1 MSDDNQQQSPQQI
14 NFNFDPS
21 KVPVLYVDTYLI
33 GSNDNVVTFNF
44 AQALPGSNQQS
55 VVSRV
60 ALTRSQAKEFVTN
73 LNDHI
78 ERNEI

>member
-1 MSDDNQQQSPQQI
+1 MSDSKQQEV
-14 NFNFDPS
+14 NFNFDPN

-33 GSNDNVVTFNF
+33 GSTENIVTFNF
-44 AQALPGSNQQS
+44 AQALPGANQQN

-60 ALTRSQAKEFVTN
+60 ALTRDQAKQFVSA

-78 ERNEI
+78 ERNEL